1 MKKAK
6 KYLFAA
12 AAGGFVL
19 VCAAV
24 LSTSSSTLTLVTN
37 VPAQVTVT
45 IYTAHGGASV
55 STSALTRHVSSRST
69 RRLLWK
75 FASERGIA
83 IVGRAF

>member
-24 LSTSSSTLTLVTN
+24 LSTSSSTPNPGHECSGTGDGHDLYRARRCKRVNLSFDTSCKQ
-37 VPAQVTVT
+37 P
-45 IYTAHGGASV
+45 IYTAITLEV
-55 STSALTRHVSSRST
+55 C
-69 RRLLWK
+69 
-75 FASERGIA
+75 E
-83 IVGRAF
+83 